1 MRQFQIELSDLEMA
15 FDSSGEM
22 ISYYL
27 DPESGDVLSI
37 TDDENRLL
45 EYLFVNYHN
54 EKTHAI
60 NWETAFQEESIS
72 VMRTRGNR
80 IQTQSRLVLAAVT

>member
-1 MRQFQIELSDLEMA
+1 MGRIELSDLEMA

-22 ISYYL
+22 ISFYL

-45 EYLFVNYHN
+45 DYLFENYHN

-72 VMRTRGNR
+72 EMRTRGNR